1 MADSHSKQS
10 NDTPDCDEAETLPE
24 QVLGLGADLCA
35 VARMSRELA
44 APGGDFLAAVFLAA
58 EIKRCR
64 AHRYPARAF
73 AACFAAKE
81 SLIKALAR
89 AGGQGT
95 FWQDIEVGE
104 DARGCPTA
112 TLRGRLGDLARGLG
126 VNRIHL
132 SHAHC
137 RDYATACV
145 IVTGQPAR

>member
-1 MADSHSKQS
+1 MAEFRDKQT
-10 NDTPDCDEAETLPE
+10 NDTPDCREAETLPE

-35 VARMSRELA
+35 VARLSRELA
-44 APGGDFLAAVFLAA
+44 APDREFLAAVFLAA
-58 EIKRCR
+58 EIKRCC
-64 AHRYPARAF
+64 AHRHPARAF

-104 DARGCPTA
+104 DARGCPVV

-126 VNRIHL
+126 VDGIHL
-132 SHAHC
+132 SCAHC

>member
-1 MADSHSKQS
+1 MTGFAGNQT
-10 NDTPDCDEAETLPE
+10 NDTPAFGRGETLPE
-24 QVLGLGADLCA
+24 QVLGLGIDLCA

-44 APGGDFLAAVFLAA
+44 APDREFLSAVFLAA

-95 FWQDIEVGE
+95 FWQDIKVGE
-104 DARGCPTA
+104 DARGCPTV

-126 VNRIHL
+126 VHGIHL

>member
-1 MADSHSKQS
+1 MTGFRDNSNNNAPAADEPK
-10 NDTPDCDEAETLPE
+10 TLPE

-35 VARMSRELA
+35 VARLSRELA
-44 APGGDFLAAVFLAA
+44 TPDREFLTAVFGAA
-58 EIKRCR
+58 EIARCST
-64 AHRYPARAF
+64 HRHPARAF
-73 AACFAAKE
+73 AACFATKE

-104 DARGCPTA
+104 GARGCPTV

-126 VNRIHL
+126 VDAIHL
-132 SHAHC
+132 SCAHC